1 MKNADGIS
9 NITASRTACGSKL
22 IVEEPNSR
30 TSIEMDTDTGG
41 IVLYIGGDFKL
52 GVCFDEGFLDE
63 VIGVL
68 TRTRD
73 ELSKDTK

>member
-1 MKNADGIS
+1 MKKADGIG

-22 IVEEPNSR
+22 IVEEP
-30 TSIEMDTDTGG
+30 DTLTTAEVDTNTGG
-41 IVLYIGGDFKL
+41 IVLYIGGNFRL

-63 VIGVL
+63 VVGVL

-73 ELSKDTK
+73 ELSKDGK